1 MDLLKRRLSLHLAAS
16 DTGAPNRVT
25 AYRGAFHRATLSWLD
40 KNLQNRRT
48 VHRELKEQPVPGLN
62 LSRAEAK
69 ERADHLF
76 VDSYVVT
83 LDVTKGEETF
93 YSRSEVSFTCNK
105 PGYSTFIDAV
115 GRSVISATLNGVAV
129 DTSNF
134 DGETIFIKDLA
145 AQNLLVI
152 ELEAEYSKSGEGLQ
166 RSVDPSDGEI
176 YLYSQGE
183 TAHIRNMFAC
193 FDQPALKATFTLMV
207 TTPGHWQAVSNNPV
221 ESKVAKGDLVEWKFT
236 TTPRIATYLDAL
248 IAGPYSSVHDV
259 YKGQKE
265 IPLGIYCRKSMMQYL
280 DPEDVFLIT
289 KQGFEYFEK
298 TFGLAYPFEKYD
310 QIAVVDFNFGAME
323 NAGAVTFREDVL
335 VFRSHMPE
343 KAYLSRANTI
353 LHEMAHMWFGDMVTM
368 SWWDDLWLN
377 ESFAEWS
384 SYLALVESTRFTGA
398 WSEFNSARKNWA
410 YRQDQLSSTHPIIA
424 DMVDMEAV
432 NANFDGI
439 TYAKGASVLHQLVAH
454 VGRPQF
460 IAALQTYFA
469 KHAWGNTTLED
480 LLVELEASSGR
491 KLDSWVNTW
500 LQTAG
505 VNTLRPSLVI
515 EGDAYK
521 SVTITQEAP
530 LIPVGSQ
537 ELRPHR
543 LAVGLYDIDAGSLK
557 LRKTVELD
565 VVGGSTVVTELA
577 GEKLADLLLINDRD
591 LSYAKLRFDDRSIA
605 TLKTHLGKLDDAL
618 ARALCWAAIWDMHR
632 DAEISTS
639 DFMEI
644 ALNSLAKE
652 SDDAIVTI
660 VMSQLSTSVEA
671 YAKDHNR
678 DIYREKLATGL
689 WDLVQS
695 SKPGSDLQLL
705 SSRAF
710 ASNAQSADQAA
721 KIGELLNG
729 SAPGL
734 KVDTDLRWYFLI
746 AMTER
751 GLTTKTELDA
761 ELESDKTTTGNLA
774 YQTCLAA
781 MPNAEAKAHAFNK
794 VLNEEIATSER
805 SALIMGFQ
813 RPIQRAL
820 LDPFVALYFDNL
832 LTVWDA
838 KSYEGAA
845 KYVTGFYPTYVVRQS
860 TVDATDAWLAGP
872 GKESPAVLR
881 KLVKESQDGLIRAL
895 KVQALDK

>member
-1 MDLLKRRLSLHLAAS
+1 M
-16 DTGAPNRVT
+16 
-25 AYRGAFHRATLSWLD
+25 
-40 KNLQNRRT
+40 
-48 VHRELKEQPVPGLN
+48 PGLN

-69 ERADHLF
+69 ERADHLYIN
-76 VDSYVVT
+76 SYVVT

-93 YSRSEVSFTCNK
+93 YSKSEVSFTCNK
-105 PGYSTFIDAV
+105 PGYATFIDAV

-134 DGETIFIKDLA
+134 DGESIFLTNLA
-145 AQNLLVI
+145 ADNHLII
-152 ELEAEYSKSGEGLQ
+152 EIEAEYSKSGEGLQ
-166 RSVDPSDGEI
+166 RSVDPSDGEV

-183 TAHIRNMFAC
+183 TAHIRNMFPC
-193 FDQPALKATFTLMV
+193 FDQPALKATFTLTV

-221 ESKVAKGDLVEWKFT
+221 ESKVTKGDQIEWKFS

-280 DPEDVFLIT
+280 DPEDIFLIT

-335 VFRSHMPE
+335 VFRSHMPD

-384 SYLALVESTRFTGA
+384 SYLALAEATRFNGA

-460 IAALQTYFA
+460 IAGLQKYFA

-491 KLDSWVNTW
+491 KLGAWVNTW

-505 VNTLRPSLVI
+505 VNTLRPSLDIDGAV
-515 EGDAYK
+515 YK
-521 SVTITQEAP
+521 SITIKQEAP
-530 LIPVGSQ
+530 LIPAGSK
-537 ELRPHR
+537 ELRTHR
-543 LAVGLYDIDAGSLK
+543 LAVGLYDISGEALK
-557 LRKTVELD
+557 LRKSVELD
-565 VVGGSTVVTELA
+565 VVGETTVVAELA
-577 GEKLADLLLINDRD
+577 GEKVADLLLINDRD

-618 ARALCWAAIWDMHR
+618 ARALCWASIWDMHR
-632 DAEISTS
+632 DAEISS
-639 DFMEI
+639 ADFLEI
-644 ALNSLAKE
+644 ALNGLAGE
-652 SDDAIVTI
+652 SDDAIVNI
-660 VMSQLSTSVEA
+660 VLGQLGTSVEA
-671 YAKDHNR
+671 YAKDSNR
-678 DIYREKLATGL
+678 DAYREKLADGL
-689 WDLVQS
+689 WSLTQKSV
-695 SKPGSDLQLL
+695 PGSDLQLL
-705 SSRAF
+705 ISRAF
-710 ASNAQSADQAA
+710 AINAQTAEQTA
-721 KIGELLNG
+721 KIRELLDG

-734 KVDTDLRWYFLI
+734 KVDADLRWYFLI
-746 AMTER
+746 ALTER
-751 GLTTKTELDA
+751 GATTKAELDA
-761 ELESDKTTTGNLA
+761 EVAKDNTTTGNLA
-774 YQTCLAA
+774 YETCLAA
-781 MPNAEAKAHAFNK
+781 MPNHEAKAYAFNK
-794 VLNEEIATSER
+794 GLDAEVATSVR
-805 SALIMGFQ
+805 SALVAGFQ
-813 RPIQRAL
+813 RPIQRTL
-820 LDPFVALYFDNL
+820 LEPFVNLYFDNL
-832 LTVWDA
+832 ISVWESR
-838 KSYEGAA
+838 SYEPAA
-845 KYVTGFYPTYVVRQS
+845 KFVTGFYPTWIVKHS
-860 TVDATDAWLAGP
+860 TVDATNAWLNGAG
-872 GKESPAVLR
+872 KDSPTVLR

-895 KVQALDK
+895 KVQALDR